1 MSSQAQ
7 VVANRQNG
15 RRSRGPRTVAGK
27 ARTRQN
33 ALRHGLSVLNRHNP
47 AYFPEIERIAW
58 AYCEGD
64 ADPLL
69 FEQALII
76 AENDMILMCVNAECL
91 AAIERM
97 RDPNAIPFS
106 DTKAS
111 FARARARFAQAQ
123 LAYAEL
129 VEAKAKTSEAGNI
142 VIANG
147 GGVDSVPGKNST
159 RSEDATT
166 GNTAASH
173 STSAAQEPH
182 PPAQCDEFD
191 AMRRAGRDLA
201 RLERYRRRAAS
212 RRNRAIREFIFIRSL
227 REFRL
232 QAEGMHDD
240 GGVGEICCGPNN
252 RDLRC
257 PET

>member
-7 VVANRQNG
+7 IAANRANG
-15 RRSRGPRTVAGK
+15 QKSRGPRTAAGK
-27 ARTRQN
+27 ARTHQN
-33 ALRHGLSVLNRHNP
+33 ALRHGLSVLNRHNS

-97 RDPNAIPFS
+97 RDPHATPFS

-123 LAYAEL
+123 VAYAKL
-129 VEAKAKTSEAGNI
+129 VEAKAKTSEAGN
-142 VIANG
+142 VITNG
-147 GGVDSVPGKNST
+147 EAVDSVPGKNST
-159 RSEDATT
+159 RSEDPT

-173 STSAAQEPH
+173 WAGAARVPH
-182 PPAQCDEFD
+182 SPRQCEEFE
-191 AMRRAGRDLA
+191 AMRRAAPDLA

-212 RRNRAIREFIFIRSL
+212 RRKRAIREFIFIRSL

-232 QAEGMHDD
+232 QAGGMHDD
-240 GGVGEICCGPNN
+240 RGDGESCCGPKN
-252 RDLRC
+252 RDMRC
-257 PET
+257 PAP

>member
-1 MSSQAQ
+1 VSSQAQ

-15 RRSRGPRTVAGK
+15 RRSRGPRTVTGK
-27 ARTRQN
+27 ARARRN

-47 AYFPEIERIAW
+47 AYFPEIERIAS
-58 AYCEGD
+58 AYCGGD

-76 AENDMILMCVNAECL
+76 AENDMILMCVDAECM

-97 RDPNAIPFS
+97 RDPHAIPFS

-142 VIANG
+142 VVSNG
-147 GGVDSVPGKNST
+147 EGAST
-159 RSEDATT
+159 PSERPTT
-166 GNTAASH
+166 GNTAAEH
-173 STSAAQEPH
+173 SKSAAQEQH
-182 PPAQCDEFD
+182 PPAQCDDFD
-191 AMRRAGRDLA
+191 AMHRAAPDLA

-227 REFRL
+227 RESRL
-232 QAEGMHDD
+232 QAEGMHND
-240 GGVGEICCGPNN
+240 GGVGESSCGPSN
-252 RDLRC
+252 RDVLC
-257 PET
+257 PTP

>member
-7 VVANRQNG
+7 IVANRQNG

-47 AYFPEIERIAW
+47 TYFPEIERIAS
-58 AYCEGD
+58 AYCEDD
-64 ADPLL
+64 APDPLL

-97 RDPNAIPFS
+97 RDPHAIPFS
-106 DTKAS
+106 DPKAS
-111 FARARARFAQAQ
+111 FARARARFIQAQ
-123 LAYAEL
+123 LAYVQL
-129 VEAKAKTSEAGNI
+129 VEAKAKTSETGNI
-142 VIANG
+142 VITNG
-147 GGVDSVPGKNST
+147 EGVDSVPRKNSI
-159 RSEDATT
+159 RSEVATT
-166 GNTAASH
+166 GHTAASH
-173 STSAAQEPH
+173 SISAAQESH
-182 PPAQCDEFD
+182 PPAQCDDFD
-191 AMRRAGRDLA
+191 AMCRAAPDLA

-212 RRNRAIREFIFIRSL
+212 RRNQAIREFIFIRSL

-232 QAEGMHDD
+232 
-240 GGVGEICCGPNN
+240 
-252 RDLRC
+252 
-257 PET
+257 

>member
-1 MSSQAQ
+1 
-7 VVANRQNG
+7 
-15 RRSRGPRTVAGK
+15 VAGK

-47 AYFPEIERIAW
+47 TCFPEIERIAS

-97 RDPNAIPFS
+97 RDPHAIPFS

-111 FARARARFAQAQ
+111 FAQARARFAQAQ

-142 VIANG
+142 VTTNG
-147 GGVDSVPGKNST
+147 DGVDSVLG
-159 RSEDATT
+159 
-166 GNTAASH
+166 AASH

-182 PPAQCDEFD
+182 PPAQCHDFD
-191 AMRRAGRDLA
+191 AMCRAAPDLA

-240 GGVGEICCGPNN
+240 GGVGESCCGPDN
-252 RDLRC
+252 RDVRC
-257 PET
+257 PAP